1 MKWFFDMNN
10 PVMRT
15 LSTLA
20 DIVILNL
27 LTLLCSLP
35 VVTGG
40 AALAAL
46 NDACIRLVRGEDN
59 ELARDYFR
67 AFKGNFKKAT
77 LAWLL
82 FLLAAAL
89 LYIDYLAAL
98 AYVPPLRVGI
108 FAIALIELAIAF
120 YFFALLARYENT
132 LKATF
137 QNAVRLAIGFFPRT
151 LIMVVFAVIFWLACF
166 HWFNFGSLVLI
177 LVGLSLPVYLNAALL
192 DGVFQKIENNTQK

>member
-20 DIVILNL
+20 DIVVLNL

-35 VVTGG
+35 VITGG
-40 AALAAL
+40 AALTAL
-46 NDACIRLVRGEDN
+46 NDACIRLVRAEDN

-67 AFKGNFKKAT
+67 AFKANFKKAT

-82 FLLAAAL
+82 FLAAAL
-89 LYIDYLAAL
+89 LLYLDYLAART
-98 AYVPPLRVGI
+98 YVPPLRVGI
-108 FAIALIELAIAF
+108 FAIALIGLAIAF
-120 YFFALLARYENT
+120 YFFPLLARYENT
-132 LKATF
+132 IKATF

-151 LIMVVFAVIFWLACF
+151 LVMVVFAVVFWLACV
-166 HWFNFGSLVLI
+166 HWFSFGSLILL
-177 LVGLSLPVYLNAALL
+177 LVGLSLPVYLNAVLL
-192 DGVFQKIENNTQK
+192 IGVFEKIEK

>member
-20 DIVILNL
+20 DIVVLNL
-27 LTLLCSLP
+27 LTLLCALP
-35 VVTGG
+35 VITGG
-40 AALAAL
+40 AALTAL
-46 NDACIRLVRGEDN
+46 YDACIRLVCGEDN

-67 AFKGNFKKAT
+67 AFKANFKKAT

-82 FLLAAAL
+82 FLAAAL
-89 LYIDYLAAL
+89 LLYLDYLAAL
-98 AYVPPLRVGI
+98 AYVPPLRVGV
-108 FAIALIELAIAF
+108 FALALIGLAIAF

-132 LKATF
+132 IKAAF

-151 LIMVVFAVIFWLACF
+151 LVMVVFALVFWLACV
-166 HWFNFGSLVLI
+166 HWFSFGSLILL
-177 LVGLSLPVYLNAALL
+177 LVGLSLPIYLNAVLL
-192 DGVFQKIENNTQK
+192 DGVFEKIENNTHP